1 MTHQGHFARI
11 FVMVPDNFLKILLPV
26 LVSMETYYYSL
37 GSEMESSF
45 QLKKYT
51 HYSSSLILLFLE
63 CL

>member
-45 QLKKYT
+45 
-51 HYSSSLILLFLE
+51 
-63 CL
+63 